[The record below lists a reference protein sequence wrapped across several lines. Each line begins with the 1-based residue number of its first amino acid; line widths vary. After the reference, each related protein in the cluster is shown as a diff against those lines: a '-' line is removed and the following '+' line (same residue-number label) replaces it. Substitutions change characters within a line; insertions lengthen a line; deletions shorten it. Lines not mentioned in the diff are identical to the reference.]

1 MRGLLTTY
9 AKMQKANQRELTGFS
24 NQQIKGLSMAD
35 KDFALTRELLNEVF
49 FYDGERLFWK
59 MPTRGHSVGQV
70 AGSTYSGYCC
80 IKYKNKLYK
89 AHRLIYLMV
98 HGELPEFIDH
108 IDGNP
113 LNNRIDNL
121 RPATKAENGF
131 NRKINSNNT
140 SGHKG
145 VGWDKQA
152 KKWKARCWE
161 NKKMHTIGFF
171 DTIEQAADAIK
182 SARIKLHGDYAR
194 HQ

>member
-1 MRGLLTTY
+1 
-9 AKMQKANQRELTGFS
+9 
-24 NQQIKGLSMAD
+24 MAD
-35 KDFALTRELLNEVF
+35 KHFRLTRDLLNEVF
-49 FYDGERLFWK
+49 EYNGEILYWK
-59 MPTRGHSVGQV
+59 ISTNGHKVGQI

-80 IKYKNKLYK
+80 VKFNGKLYK

-98 HGELPEFIDH
+98 YGELPEFIDH
-108 IDGNP
+108 IDGNS
-113 LNNRIDNL
+113 LNNKIDNL

-145 VGWDKQA
+145 VGWDKQSG
-152 KKWKARCWE
+152 KWKARCWV
-161 NKKMHTIGFF
+161 NKKMHTIGLFA
-171 DTIEQAADAIK
+171 TIEEAADAIK